1 MRTDIFYVPSELTIQ
16 RVKSREGPPI
26 TFVVWQKNS
35 SRIFADKAA
44 AIKHIRWP
52 KSTPTGQKIIDWF
65 DQFDETGNIRSAE
78 VTKEAETKMAA

>member
-35 SRIFADKAA
+35 SRIFAEKSA

-65 DQFDETGNIRSAE
+65 EQFDEQGNIRNVE
-78 VTKEAETKMAA
+78 VTKEAETRMAA